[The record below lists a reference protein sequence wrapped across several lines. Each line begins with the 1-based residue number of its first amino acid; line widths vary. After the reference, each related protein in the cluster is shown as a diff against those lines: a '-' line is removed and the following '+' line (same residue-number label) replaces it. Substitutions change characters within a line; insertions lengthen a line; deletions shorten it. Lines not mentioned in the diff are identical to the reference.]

1 MTVDRKCDGAPAGAD
16 AGCDARTA
24 DCLDP
29 DIAQVLRTVTDPELG
44 VNIADLGLVY
54 AALWTPAGIRVV
66 MTTTSPS
73 CPMAD
78 MLADEVRGVLKR
90 AFPEATG
97 IAVELAFTPPWS
109 PDRISAAG
117 REALGWNNATA
128 TRSPFSSPS
137 SWPSRLLASFR
148 RH

>member
-1 MTVDRKCDGAPAGAD
+1 MTVDRNCDGDPARAE
-16 AGCDARTA
+16 AGCDAGTA

-29 DIAQVLRTVTDPELG
+29 DIARVLRTVTDPELG

-54 AALWTPAGIRVV
+54 AALWTPSGIRVV
-66 MTTTSPS
+66 MTTTSPT
-73 CPMAD
+73 CP
-78 MLADEVRGVLKR
+78 LADLLVEEVRTALKR

-97 IAVELAFTPPWS
+97 ISVELAFTPLWS

-117 REALGWNNATA
+117 RDALGWNNTTA
-128 TRSPFSSPS
+128 PRSPF
-137 SWPSRLLASFR
+137 SWPSRLFASFR